1 MLPRAVL
8 LSAAAA
14 AVSQQKDWLV
24 HRQDSKTRLLKT
36 ASGLRLTNGL
46 VERTFAAQPDGY
58 FCTTDL
64 RRGDRSFFRAL
75 APEAN
80 VTLNGQ
86 RYNIGGCRGQP
97 ENHY

>member
-1 MLPRAVL
+1 MVQNAAVQL
-8 LSAAAA
+8 LLVGAALFSTAAA

-36 ASGLRLTNGL
+36 ANGLKLTNGL
-46 VERTFAAQPDGY
+46 IERAFAAQPEGY
-58 FCTTDL
+58 FCTIDL
-64 RRGDRSFFRAL
+64 RRDDRSFFRAL

-86 RYNIGGCRGQP
+86 
-97 ENHY
+97 